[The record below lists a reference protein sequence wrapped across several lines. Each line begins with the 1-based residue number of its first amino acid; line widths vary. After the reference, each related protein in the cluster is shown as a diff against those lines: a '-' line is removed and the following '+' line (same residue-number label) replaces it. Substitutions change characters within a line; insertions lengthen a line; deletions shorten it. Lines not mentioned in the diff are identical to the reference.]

1 MTLTMGLRR
10 SLAMDAGAEA
20 LVSDEARLTRHEMVD
35 RVARLAAALR
45 DLGMQEG
52 DRVAMLARNAGRLA
66 DIARQVPSAK
76 SYVCDVSDQ
85 YEVDDTIDQVE
96 QEMG

>member
-35 RVARLAAALR
+35 RVARLAAVLR

-52 DRVAMLARNAGRLA
+52 DRVAMLAPNSHRYIGFYFGATGA
-66 DIARQVPSAK
+66 AK
-76 SYVCDVSDQ
+76 SSSPS
-85 YEVDDTIDQVE
+85 IRALPSPR
-96 QEMG
+96 